1 MRRMPMDRVEGLLPV
16 MPTPFREGQVDAE
29 GIESLVA
36 WVAPHV
42 RGITVLGSSGE
53 SGYLTPADRRRAL
66 AAFAEAASRHDLAMV
81 VGVTDAATTGAVEF
95 VRSNEAAA
103 ASAFLVLPPT
113 YYPPTLAATERHLAA
128 VADAA
133 AGRPLV
139 LYDIPGLS
147 GLGLGRADVM
157 ELVERVPAISHAKLS
172 KLDLDG
178 IAPLAADGRITL
190 LAGYDEIAHEQVVE
204 GCRGV
209 MVPFVVMCPEPSA
222 RWFTELTTGDK
233 RLAFSIFM
241 DEIFPLIRAMVG
253 ADVDFIGVVKLYAQR
268 LGVIAS
274 AETALGLPELSA
286 ARARQVEEHFAFMAA
301 RYGTPIPG

>member
-1 MRRMPMDRVEGLLPV
+1 MGRVEGLLPV
-16 MPTPFREGQVDAE
+16 MPTPFRDGHVDTE
-29 GIESLVA
+29 GIESLVG

-42 RGITVLGSSGE
+42 SGITVLGSSGE
-53 SGYLTPADRRRAL
+53 SGYLTPDDRRRTL
-66 AAFAEAASRHDLAMV
+66 AAFADAAGQHNLPMV
-81 VGVTDAATTGAVEF
+81 VGVTDPATAGAVDFVQSREAAT
-95 VRSNEAAA
+95 

-113 YYPPTLAATERHLAA
+113 YYPATLAATERHLAA

-147 GLGLGRADVM
+147 GLGLGQTDVM

-178 IAPLAADGRITL
+178 IAPLAVDGRITL

-222 RWFTELTTGDK
+222 RWYTELTTGDK
-233 RLAFSIFM
+233 RVAFSIFM
-241 DEIFPLIRAMVG
+241 DEISPLIRAMVG

-274 AETALGLPELSA
+274 AETAPGLPALSA
-286 ARARQVEEHFAFMAA
+286 ARERQVEAHFAFMAA
-301 RYGTPIPG
+301 RYGTSIPG

>member
-1 MRRMPMDRVEGLLPV
+1 MDRVEGLVPV
-16 MPTPFREGQVDAE
+16 MPTPFRDGQVDAE
-29 GIESLVA
+29 GIESLVT

-66 AAFAEAASRHDLAMV
+66 EAFAEAAGRHDLTMV
-81 VGVTDAATTGAVEF
+81 VGVTDAATAGAVEF
-95 VRSNEAAA
+95 VQCDEAAA

-113 YYPPTLAATERHLAA
+113 YYPATFAATERHLAA

-147 GLGLGRADVM
+147 GLGLGPTDVQR
-157 ELVERVPAISHAKLS
+157 LVDRIPAISYAKLS
-172 KLDLDG
+172 RLDLDC
-178 IAPLAADGRITL
+178 IAPLAMDERITL
-190 LAGYDEIAHEQVVE
+190 FAGYDEIAYEQVVE

-222 RWFTELTTGDK
+222 RWYAELTTGDR
-233 RLAFSIFM
+233 RLAFSIFI
-241 DEIFPLIRAMVG
+241 DEISPLIRAMVG
-253 ADVDFIGVVKLYAQR
+253 ADVDFIAVVKLYAHR

-274 AETALGLPELSA
+274 PETAPGLPDLSA
-286 ARARQVEEHFAFMAA
+286 ARARQVEEHFAFMAG
-301 RYGTPIPG
+301 RYGTPIPR